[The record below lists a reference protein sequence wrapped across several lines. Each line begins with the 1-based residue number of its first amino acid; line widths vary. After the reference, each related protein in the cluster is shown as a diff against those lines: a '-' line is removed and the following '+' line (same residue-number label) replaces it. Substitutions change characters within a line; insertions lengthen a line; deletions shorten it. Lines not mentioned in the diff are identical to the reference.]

1 MNRWTVTTRIV
12 PGPEERDHEA
22 RRQFRANHENQ
33 NNTDIELTMFQPN
46 SSVVN
51 RRGRCTVCRKT
62 TWVAHHSG
70 ILLDM

>member
-1 MNRWTVTTRIV
+1 MNRWTVTTHMV
-12 PGPEERDHEA
+12 PGPEKRDHELGI
-22 RRQFRANHENQ
+22 QFGANHENP
-33 NNTDIELTMFQPN
+33 NHFDIELTMFQPN

>member
-1 MNRWTVTTRIV
+1 MNRWTVTTRMV
-12 PGPEERDHEA
+12 PGPEKRDH
-22 RRQFRANHENQ
+22 RLRIRFGANHENP
-33 NNTDIELTMFQPN
+33 NHSDIGLTMFQPN

-70 ILLDM
+70 ILFDM